1 MREDKRTFLDRWYIE
16 RPFLDGRYVETW
28 LREHGHMYKYELAY
42 KGGIAG
48 STLSKLIAGHVKPH
62 PSTVERLAEAMGV
75 DPAELVVSPDDV
87 PPEIKR
93 KYKRRQA
100 KIRKYVRKKR
110 WEESN
115 GDAKQGRAYKAKR
128 SFT

>member
-1 MREDKRTFLDRWYIE
+1 MRED
-16 RPFLDGRYVETW
+16 RPFLDQMREDRPFLDRRYVETW

-42 KGGIAG
+42 KARITGG
-48 STLSKLIAGHVKPH
+48 TLSSLLSGIRKPH

-87 PPEIKR
+87 PTEVKR

-100 KIRKYVRKKR
+100 KIRKYVRKK
-110 WEESN
+110 EE
-115 GDAKQGRAYKAKR
+115 KQHG
-128 SFT
+128 